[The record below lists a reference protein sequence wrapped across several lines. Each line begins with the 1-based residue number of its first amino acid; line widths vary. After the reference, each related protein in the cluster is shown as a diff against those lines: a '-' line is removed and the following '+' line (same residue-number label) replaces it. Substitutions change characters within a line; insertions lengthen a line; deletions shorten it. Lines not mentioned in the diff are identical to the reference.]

1 MTPEVDAAFK
11 LLYEAAGVAP
21 LSRSQHIAVDRA
33 AQTVQQALQ
42 PSVVPENV
50 SPVPEAPAA

>member
-11 LLYEAAGVAP
+11 LLYEAAGLAP
-21 LSRSQHIAVDRA
+21 LSRPQHVAVDRA

-42 PSVVPENV
+42 PPA
-50 SPVPEAPAA
+50 APAEAASGEVPPA